1 MEIPFDLVVENA
13 AAVLTVAGDVRAGA
27 EAALAP
33 VQDGAVGVRG
43 GRVAW
48 VGPRRDLPS
57 GARGPETEVVDA
69 RGGLVGPGFVDAHTH
84 LVFAGE
90 RSREFE
96 LRARGA
102 SYLEIAAAGGGIAN
116 TVSATRA
123 ATHEELASLSRP
135 RLQRLLQQGITCAE
149 VKSGYGLSLRDELK
163 MLEVAAQLSSEGPLA
178 LVPTLL
184 CAHAVPPEFKEDRGG
199 YLRMCEEEIL
209 PEVAE
214 RGLARFFDV
223 FCEQSAFTPEE
234 TRRLARAAKARG
246 LDLRLHVDQLT
257 AGGGA
262 ELAAELGAVSA
273 DHLEQISTDGMA
285 ALARAGTV
293 AVLVPT
299 ATFFLKLRK
308 YAPGR
313 ALWDAGVPVALGT
326 NLNPGSAF
334 SENLAFTLALA
345 VLENGL
351 TAAEAYW
358 AATRGAALSLREP
371 QRGQLVPGA
380 HADLVV
386 LGCTS
391 VGHLPYHLGI
401 SHARVVVRGGEVAWR
416 SQDAEALPCR

>member
-1 MEIPFDLVVENA
+1 MDAPFDLLVENA
-13 AAVLTVAGDVRAGA
+13 CAVLTVAGDVRAGA
-27 EAALAP
+27 ETAMAP
-33 VQDGAVGVRG
+33 VVDGAVGVHG

-48 VGPRRDLPS
+48 VGPRAELPA
-57 GARGPETEVVDA
+57 GARGPNTEVVDA
-69 RGGLVGPGFVDAHTH
+69 GGGMVGPGFVDAHTH

-116 TVSATRA
+116 TMTTTRA
-123 ATHEELASLSRP
+123 ASHADLAALARP
-135 RLQRLLQQGITCAE
+135 RLQRLLEQGVTCAE
-149 VKSGYGLSLRDELK
+149 VKSGYGLSLKDELK
-163 MLEVAAQLSSEGPLA
+163 MLEVASELSAEGPLS

-184 CAHAVPPEFKEDRGG
+184 CAHAVPPEFKEDRTG
-199 YLRMCEEEIL
+199 YVRLCEEEIL
-209 PEVAE
+209 PAVAK

-223 FCEQSAFTPEE
+223 FCEQAAFTAEE
-234 TRRLARAAKARG
+234 TRRLARAAKAHG
-246 LDLRLHVDQLT
+246 LEIRLHVDQLT

-262 ELAAELGAVSA
+262 ELAAELGAASA
-273 DHLEQISTDGMA
+273 DHLEQISAEGIA

-334 SENLAFTLALA
+334 SENLAFTLSLA
-345 VLENGL
+345 VLECGL
-351 TAAEAYW
+351 TPAEAYW
-358 AATRGAALSLREP
+358 AATRGDALSLRE
-371 QRGQLVPGA
+371 QDRGHLVPGA

-386 LGCTS
+386 LGCKTA
-391 VGHLPYHLGI
+391 GHLPYHLGI
-401 SHARVVVRGGEVAWR
+401 SHARVVVRGGRVAWR
-416 SQDAEALPCR
+416 THETPPNCD